1 MSTNENIFPKHYTV
15 HLAPNFDDFLFKG
28 EVDIEI
34 SLKKPTSEIILNAND
49 LAIWKCTVITPSKD
63 ESQIGFGMNPQK
75 QELSLELGKAVEG
88 TIHIKIEFQG
98 KINDSLVGLYRSKY
112 TVEKETRYLAVTQ
125 FEETYARQAFPCFD
139 HPSKKAVFDIEFT
152 IDKELSSIANTP
164 IKEEKLLENG
174 KKLVIFDNTPKM
186 SSYLLFFGIGEFEF
200 IEKQY
205 KDVLHRVATP
215 PGMTQYAEFA
225 LDFSQKSQQFGE
237 DYTGVK
243 YPLGKMDQLAISDFA
258 FGAMENWGAITY
270 RENLLLV
277 YPGITSS
284 AELERIAEVIAHE
297 WAHQWFGNLVSPKDW
312 KYIWLNESFATL
324 FGYAITDHY
333 HPEWNIWEQFLA
345 NDINAAMERDSLT
358 NTFPIELPGKGDAV
372 KITAS
377 TAPIIYSKGGA
388 VLQMMRGYLGEEP
401 FKKGIH
407 HFLTKYQYECA
418 ISDDYWD
425 AFEEA
430 TNEPFKEIM
439 SNWIHQAGYPIIE
452 VQRKGNEITLTQSRF
467 TYNPYESDQKWII
480 PVTIAIYDQNHNMT
494 VERILLKDTS
504 TTFTLPDQSFAFKVN
519 NEQTGFYR
527 VKYSQEDLYNLGEL
541 VLNKKLSP
549 SDRYGLQNDMYAFV
563 RRGDYSIS
571 EYIDF
576 LKFYEAEDAYL
587 PLVDISGNIS
597 HAHDIVDTKR
607 EIISERGL
615 SLFSDLLKEIGYDPQ
630 ENEPHT
636 ISLLRNSVLWNVFK
650 WGDEDV
656 ADFGKG
662 KFNELKEGHP
672 IHVDIRAPTMRMGAA
687 LDSGLFDW
695 FTEKFES
702 DETSEADRINVLR
715 ALGGFR
721 DNETMKKVLDY
732 TLEKV
737 PDKNKFF
744 PIVFA
749 ASNPAIMKDLWPWYL
764 EHIEELEKMHF
775 TLYERIIQFVVARS
789 GLGREADVKAFLEEY
804 MEKNTNIKDTI
815 IMTLERLDI
824 NSRMRKNA

>member
-1 MSTNENIFPKHYTV
+1 MNTNENVYPKHYTV
-15 HLAPNFDDFLFKG
+15 HLEPNFDDFLVKG

-34 SLKKPTSEIILNAND
+34 MLKKPTSEIILNVND
-49 LAIWKCTVITPSKD
+49 LAIWKCIVQIPSKD
-63 ESQIGFGMNPQK
+63 ESLTVFKMNPQK
-75 QELSLELGKAVEG
+75 QELTLELEETVEG
-88 TIHIKIEFQG
+88 SIHIKVEFQG
-98 KINDSLVGLYRSKY
+98 KINDSLVGFYRSKY

-139 HPSKKAVFDIEFT
+139 HPSKKAVFDIKFT
-152 IDKELSSIANTP
+152 IDEELSAIANTP
-164 IKEEKLLENG
+164 IREEKLLENS
-174 KKLVIFDNTPKM
+174 KKLVIFESTPKM

-205 KDVLHRVATP
+205 QDVLHRVATP
-215 PGMTQYAEFA
+215 PGMTQYADFA
-225 LDFSQKSQQFGE
+225 LDFSRKSQQFGE

-333 HPEWNIWEQFLA
+333 HPEWSIWEQFLSYE
-345 NDINAAMERDSLT
+345 INAAMERDSLI
-358 NTFPIELPGKGDAV
+358 NTFPIELPGKGDEV

-377 TAPIIYSKGGA
+377 TAPIIYDKGAA
-388 VLQMMRGYLGEEP
+388 VLQMMRGYLGEEK

-407 HFLTKYQYECA
+407 HFLTRYQYECA
-418 ISDDYWD
+418 VSDDYWD

-439 SNWIHQAGYPIIE
+439 SNWVHQAGYPVIE
-452 VQRKGNEITLTQSRF
+452 VQRNGYVITLTQSRF
-467 TYNPYESDQKWII
+467 TYNPYESNQTWII
-480 PVTIAIYDQNHNMT
+480 PITIAIYDQNHNKT
-494 VERILLKDTS
+494 IERILMKEKSID
-504 TTFTLPDQSFAFKVN
+504 FTLPEQSFAFKVN

-527 VKYSQEDLYNLGEL
+527 VKYSQEDLNNLGEL

-549 SDRYGLQNDMYAFV
+549 SDRYGLQNDIYAFL
-563 RRGDYSIS
+563 RRGDYSIG

-587 PLVDISGNIS
+587 PLVDISGNIT
-597 HAHDIVDTKR
+597 HAYDIVDTKR

-615 SLFSDLLKEIGYDPQ
+615 SLFSDLLKEMGYDPQ

-636 ISLLRNSVLWNVFK
+636 TSLLRNSVLWNVFN
-650 WGDEDV
+650 WGGIFNMGQNPSPHLTGDNGH
-656 ADFGKG
+656 GKLG
-662 KFNELKEGHP
+662 SLVFPLSAFQHAGCDQPGLHP
-672 IHVDIRAPTMRMGAA
+672 HRTCKRA
-687 LDSGLFDW
+687 S
-695 FTEKFES
+695 
-702 DETSEADRINVLR
+702 
-715 ALGGFR
+715 
-721 DNETMKKVLDY
+721 
-732 TLEKV
+732 
-737 PDKNKFF
+737 
-744 PIVFA
+744 
-749 ASNPAIMKDLWPWYL
+749 
-764 EHIEELEKMHF
+764 
-775 TLYERIIQFVVARS
+775 
-789 GLGREADVKAFLEEY
+789 
-804 MEKNTNIKDTI
+804 
-815 IMTLERLDI
+815 
-824 NSRMRKNA
+824 